1 MADRLITLSAVI
13 MLLIAIL
20 YCYAL
25 ARSTGVTEVTTLLL
39 VALSAGW
46 CCGLAY
52 ALFLEE

>member
-20 YCYAL
+20 YCCAL
-25 ARSTGVTEVTTLLL
+25 AKSTGVTEVTTLLL